1 MSLKIINEINKFSSY
16 KFDESDYKIV
26 NTRTQDMADIDEF
39 LEIVHILDNHHVQF
53 IMGKNY
59 SIKILGRK

>member
-16 KFDESDYKIV
+16 RFDESDYKIV

-59 SIKILGRK
+59 SIKILGRR

>member
-1 MSLKIINEINKFSSY
+1 MSLKIIDEINKFSSY
-16 KFDESDYKIV
+16 RFDENDYKVV

-39 LEIVHILDNHHVQF
+39 LEIVHILDNHHIQF

-59 SIKILGRK
+59 SIKIIGKR

>member
-59 SIKILGRK
+59 SIKILGRR